1 MLTSAVHEPGLP
13 STSLKSTNMTDGPR
27 SRAHRWSWCGTA
39 GDVCVCVCVRVTVT
53 VHVSPAVMAK
63 AGSMLLL
70 LLLLLL
76 LLPEALELD

>member
-39 GDVCVCVCVRVTVT
+39 GDVCVRVTVT

-63 AGSMLLL
+63 AGSMM
-70 LLLLLL
+70 LLLL

>member
-39 GDVCVCVCVRVTVT
+39 GDVCVCVRVTVT

-76 LLPEALELD
+76 LPPEALELD